1 MTAAT
6 APYPA
11 PAGAPAGPRR
21 RPRLPGVPP
30 PAGPARLLAAAGVVV
45 AAVLSVLT
53 VFAGSASAH
62 AALTGSDPKDG
73 AVVATAPKAVT
84 LTFSEQVSLG
94 RNAIRV
100 LAPDNKRVDTGKITD
115 VSTGSTASYRTAL
128 RPGIGDGTYTVAWQ
142 AVSADTHPVAG
153 AFTFSVGAPSRTEA
167 SVTGQNAGGGL
178 VGALYGIARYVSYA
192 GFTVLVGGAA
202 FVLVCWPRGA
212 SVRPVQRLVV
222 RAWTAFT
229 AATLALLL
237 LRGPYTGS
245 GKLADVLDL
254 SGLRDVLG
262 TKEGAA
268 LVSRLLLLGAAAVF
282 VAVLFGAYARRG
294 GEGADRAERRDLA
307 FGLGAGGAAVSA
319 GLAATWSLS
328 EHASTGIQTGLAMP
342 VDMVHLLAMACWL
355 GGLAALLTALY
366 RAPSVDAAAVRRF
379 SALAFWSVAALVA
392 SGLYQA
398 WRQIGTFSALASTSY
413 GRLLMIKV
421 GLVVVIVV
429 IAYFSRRW
437 TARLAEAPGASAS
450 GAGAGAAEPLPVGAA
465 AASGAPGAGAGS
477 GAGAAARAPVPAGG
491 GGSGTGP
498 GAGEEAGAGAGASGT
513 GPGAGADAKPRAG
526 SGASGAG
533 TVSGAKSPVG
543 GGGSGGESDAG
554 SETGAC
560 GVQSRAAGGGS
571 GAAGATARAG
581 AGGERAAQLARQRAA
596 VDTARTKRVRD
607 ADPARGG
614 LRRSVLAEAAVA
626 VVVLV
631 FAVIL
636 SDTEP
641 ARTAQ
646 AAAHTPAGAAA
657 AAVPKAGPV
666 DLSLPF
672 DTGGPKGRGVAE
684 FYLEP
689 ARAGGQN
696 LMHLYVNGP
705 DNRPLD
711 VPQVKASLTL
721 KSRGIGP
728 LPIAPERFAPGHW
741 AAEHVQI
748 PMPGTWQLAL
758 TVRTSDID
766 ETTVYKNITIG

>member
-6 APYPA
+6 APYPV
-11 PAGAPAGPRR
+11 PAGPRPRR
-21 RPRLPGVPP
+21 RPGPP
-30 PAGPARLLAAAGVVV
+30 DGPPRARIARLLAAAGVVV

-53 VFAGSASAH
+53 VFAGSAFAH

-94 RNAIRV
+94 KNAIRV
-100 LAPDNKRVDTGKITD
+100 LSPGNKRVDTGKITD
-115 VSTGSTASYRTAL
+115 VSTKSAASYRMAL

-153 AFTFSVGAPSRTEA
+153 AFTFSVGAPSKTAA
-167 SVTGQNAGGGL
+167 SVTGQNAGGGP
-178 VGALYGIARYVSYA
+178 VGVLYGIARYVSYA

-212 SVRPVQRLVV
+212 SVRPLQRLVV

-245 GKLADVLDL
+245 GKLADVFDLD
-254 SGLRDVLG
+254 GLRDVLG

-294 GEGADRAERRDLA
+294 GDGEDRADRRDLA
-307 FGLGAGGAAVSA
+307 FGLGVGGAVVAA

-398 WRQIGTFSALASTSY
+398 WRQVGTFSALASTSY

-437 TARLAEAPGASAS
+437 TARLAQAPHASAS
-450 GAGAGAAEPLPVGAA
+450 AAAAEAGAAEPLPVGAA
-465 AASGAPGAGAGS
+465 AAGSAAGAGTSGAGAGS
-477 GAGAAARAPVPAGG
+477 GVKSRAGSGAAGTRPEGGAASGAESPAGDG
-491 GGSGTGP
+491 G
-498 GAGEEAGAGAGASGT
+498 AGAGAGSGT
-513 GPGAGADAKPRAG
+513 DTD
-526 SGASGAG
+526 ASGAG
-533 TVSGAKSPVG
+533 AK
-543 GGGSGGESDAG
+543 
-554 SETGAC
+554 
-560 GVQSRAAGGGS
+560 
-571 GAAGATARAG
+571 ARAV
-581 AGGERAAQLARQRAA
+581 QLARQRAA

-657 AAVPKAGPV
+657 AAVPKGGPV

-672 DTGGPKGRGVAE
+672 DTGGRQGKGVAE

-711 VPQVKASLTL
+711 VPEVKASLTL

-728 LPIAPERFAPGHW
+728 LAITPERFAPGHW

-748 PMPGTWQLAL
+748 PLPGTWQLAL